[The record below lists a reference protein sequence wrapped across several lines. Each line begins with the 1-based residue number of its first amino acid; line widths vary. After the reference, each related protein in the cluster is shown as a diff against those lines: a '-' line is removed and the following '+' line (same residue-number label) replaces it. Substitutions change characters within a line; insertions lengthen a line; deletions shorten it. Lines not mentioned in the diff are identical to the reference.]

1 MVTFAVELADAESR
15 LAELVQEAGA
25 GAEIVITRDG
35 HPVARLVPAADGRRM
50 DRTPGSARGLFTVPD
65 DFDAPHVPHE
75 GSASEYMRMAADT
88 RREAES
94 RQWIEGLIGDV
105 DAE

>member
-1 MVTFAVELADAESR
+1 MVTLTVELADAETR
-15 LAELVQEAGA
+15 LAELVHEVGA

-35 HPVARLVPAADGRRM
+35 HPVARLVPTAGGRRM

-75 GSASEYMRMAADT
+75 GSASEYMRMASDT

-94 RQWIEGLIGDV
+94 REWIEGLIGDV
-105 DAE
+105 GAE